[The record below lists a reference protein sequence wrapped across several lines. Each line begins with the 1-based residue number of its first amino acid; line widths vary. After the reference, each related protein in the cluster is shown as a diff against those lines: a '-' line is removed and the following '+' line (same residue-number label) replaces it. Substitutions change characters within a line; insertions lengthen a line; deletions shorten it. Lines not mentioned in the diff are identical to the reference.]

1 MKLWVKIIIAMFLGL
16 ISGWVIGPKAEMLYP
31 VGEVFLKL
39 IGMIIVPLVLASMTV
54 GITSIHDPKKLGRVG
69 LKTLGLYLVTTIV
82 SIVLG
87 LSFAYLFNVGS
98 GIEITAGQPIAQV
111 EPMGIAQI
119 FSNLI
124 PTNPFASLVTNNN
137 ILQVIVFA
145 LFLGVAINF
154 AGERGRPLLD
164 IMESI
169 SEVMYSLTS
178 IVMEF
183 SPIGVFAIMAWVA
196 GRFEMSVLLSLA
208 KFLSIYYAACLIQL
222 FLVFGFILVFVA
234 RLSPG
239 PFFKGMWEAMTV
251 AFGTCSSSATLPV
264 SMQCV
269 QENLGV
275 SKNISS
281 FVMPLGSTINMAGA
295 AIFQGMAAIFISN
308 AYGIHLDFLSII
320 TVVITA
326 VLSAVGAAG
335 IPGSG
340 ILMLSA
346 VLSSAGLPIEGIGL
360 LLGIDR
366 IREMISAVVNSMGD
380 AVVAV
385 TIAKQEGELDEL
397 QYYNAQVAELEES
410 EA

>member
-16 ISGWVIGPKAEMLYP
+16 LSGWVIGPKAEMLYP

-69 LKTLGLYLVTTIV
+69 LKTLGLYLITTVI
-82 SIVLG
+82 SIAIG
-87 LSFAYLFNVGS
+87 LTFAFIFNVGH
-98 GIEITAGQPIAQV
+98 GIEITAGQPIAEV
-111 EPMGIAQI
+111 EPMGMAQI

-124 PTNPFASLVTNNN
+124 PTNPFASLVTNSN

-154 AGERGRPLLD
+154 SGERGRPLLE

-169 SEVMYSLTS
+169 AEVMYTLTT

-196 GRFEMSVLLSLA
+196 GRFEVSVLISLA
-208 KFLSIYYAACLIQL
+208 KFLSIYYVACLIQL
-222 FLVFGFILVFVA
+222 FVVFGAILVFVA

-239 PFFKGMWEAMTV
+239 PFFKGMWDAMTV

-269 QENLGV
+269 QEHLGV
-275 SKNISS
+275 SKNVSS
-281 FVMPLGSTINMAGA
+281 FVLPLGSTINMAGA

-308 AYGIHLDFLSII
+308 AYGINLDFLSII

-397 QYYNAQVAELEES
+397 QYYDVQVAELEES

>member
-1 MKLWVKIIIAMFLGL
+1 MKLWVKIIIAMILGL
-16 ISGWVIGPKAEMLYP
+16 ACGWALGPRAEMLYP

-39 IGMIIVPLVLASMTV
+39 ISMIIVPLVLASMTV

-69 LKTLGLYLVTTIV
+69 LKTLGLYLLTTMISIALGLLFAFIFNVGNGIDIVTSHPV
-82 SIVLG
+82 AEAEPLG
-87 LSFAYLFNVGS
+87 LS
-98 GIEITAGQPIAQV
+98 
-111 EPMGIAQI
+111 QI

-137 ILQVIVFA
+137 ILQVIVFS
-145 LFLGVAINF
+145 LFLGIAINF

-164 IMESI
+164 IMESV
-169 SEVMYSLTS
+169 SEVMYTLTS

-196 GRFEMSVLLSLA
+196 GKFEIGVLLSLA

-222 FLVFGFILVFVA
+222 FVVFGGLLVFVA

-251 AFGTCSSSATLPV
+251 AFGTSSSSATLPV

-269 QENLGV
+269 QEHLGV

-281 FVMPLGSTINMAGA
+281 FVLPLGSTINMAGA

-308 AYGIHLDFLSII
+308 AYGIHLDFMSII

-326 VLSAVGAAG
+326 VLSAIGAAG

-397 QYYNAQVAELEES
+397 QYYDATVAEFEES

>member
-1 MKLWVKIIIAMFLGL
+1 MKLWVKIIIAMFAGMAV
-16 ISGWVIGPKAEMLYP
+16 GWGIGPQAEMLYP
-31 VGEVFLKL
+31 IGEVFLKL
-39 IGMIIVPLVLASMTV
+39 ISMIIVPLVLASMTV

-69 LKTLGLYLVTTIV
+69 LKTLGFYLITTVI
-82 SIVLG
+82 SIALG
-87 LSFAYLFNVGS
+87 LSFAYLFNVGT
-98 GIEITAGQPIAQV
+98 GIEISPQQPIAHV
-111 EPMGIAQI
+111 EPMGIGQI

-124 PTNPFASLVTNNN
+124 PTNPFASLISNHH
-137 ILQVIVFA
+137 ILQVIIFA
-145 LFLGVAINF
+145 IFLGIAINF
-154 AGERGRPLLD
+154 AGEKGRPLLD
-164 IMESI
+164 IMEAT

-178 IVMEF
+178 IVMEL

-196 GRFEMSVLLSLA
+196 GRFDKEVLFSLA
-208 KFLSIYYAACLIQL
+208 KFLTIYYAACLIQL
-222 FLVFGFILVFVA
+222 FIVFGGMLVFVA
-234 RLSPG
+234 KLNPR
-239 PFFKGMWEAMTV
+239 PFFKGMWDAMTV

-269 QENLGV
+269 QEHLGV

-281 FVMPLGSTINMAGA
+281 FVLPLGSTINMAGA

-308 AYGIHLDFLSII
+308 AYGIYLDFMTII

-346 VLSSAGLPIEGIGL
+346 VLASAGLPLEGVGVL
-360 LLGIDR
+360 FGIDR
-366 IREMISAVVNSMGD
+366 VREMISAVVNSMGD

-397 QYYNAQVAELEES
+397 QYYEAKLVELEES

>member
-1 MKLWVKIIIAMFLGL
+1 MKLWVKIIIAMFAGMAVGWTLG
-16 ISGWVIGPKAEMLYP
+16 PQAELLYP
-31 VGEVFLKL
+31 IGEVFLKL
-39 IGMIIVPLVLASMTV
+39 ISMIIVPLVLASMTV

-69 LKTLGLYLVTTIV
+69 LKTLGFYLITTLI
-82 SIVLG
+82 SIALG
-87 LSFAYLFNVGS
+87 LSFAYLFNVGH
-98 GIEITAGQPIAQV
+98 GIEITPLQPISEV
-111 EPMGIAQI
+111 EPMGMGQI

-124 PTNPFASLVTNNN
+124 PTNPFASLISNHH

-145 LFLGVAINF
+145 IFLGVAINF
-154 AGERGRPLLD
+154 AGEKGRPLLD
-164 IMESI
+164 IMEAT

-178 IVMEF
+178 IVMEL
-183 SPIGVFAIMAWVA
+183 SPLGVFAIMAWVA
-196 GRFEMSVLLSLA
+196 GRFDKEVLYSLA
-208 KFLSIYYAACLIQL
+208 KFLSVYYIACLIQL
-222 FLVFGFILVFVA
+222 FVVFGGMLVFVA
-234 RLSPG
+234 RLNPR
-239 PFFKGMWEAMTV
+239 PFFKGMWDAMTV

-269 QENLGV
+269 QEHLGV

-308 AYGIHLDFLSII
+308 AYGIHLDFMTLI

-346 VLSSAGLPIEGIGL
+346 VLASAGLPLEGVGVL
-360 LLGIDR
+360 FGIDR
-366 IREMISAVVNSMGD
+366 VREMISAVVNSMGD

-397 QYYNAQVAELEES
+397 QYYQAELAELEES

>member
-1 MKLWVKIIIAMFLGL
+1 MKLWVKIIIAMFAGMVV
-16 ISGWVIGPKAEMLYP
+16 GWGIGPRAEMLYP
-31 VGEVFLKL
+31 IGEVFLKL
-39 IGMIIVPLVLASMTV
+39 ISMIIVPLVLASMTV

-69 LKTLGLYLVTTIV
+69 LKTLGFYLITTII
-82 SIVLG
+82 SIALG
-87 LSFAYLFNVGS
+87 LSFAYLFNVGT
-98 GIEITAGQPIAQV
+98 GIEISTQQPVAQV
-111 EPMGIAQI
+111 EPMGLGQI

-124 PTNPFASLVTNNN
+124 PTNPFASLISNHH
-137 ILQVIVFA
+137 ILQVIIFA
-145 LFLGVAINF
+145 IFLGIAINF
-154 AGERGRPLLD
+154 AGEKGRPLLD
-164 IMESI
+164 IMEAT

-178 IVMEF
+178 IVMEL

-196 GRFEMSVLLSLA
+196 GRFDKEVLFSLA
-208 KFLSIYYAACLIQL
+208 KFLTVYYAACFIQL
-222 FLVFGFILVFVA
+222 FIVFGGMLVFVA
-234 RLSPG
+234 KLNPR
-239 PFFKGMWEAMTV
+239 PFFKGMWDAMTV

-269 QENLGV
+269 QEHLGV

-281 FVMPLGSTINMAGA
+281 FVLPLGSTINMAGA

-308 AYGIHLDFLSII
+308 AYGIHLDFMTII

-346 VLSSAGLPIEGIGL
+346 VLASAGLPLEGVGVL
-360 LLGIDR
+360 FGIDR
-366 IREMISAVVNSMGD
+366 VREMISAVVNSMGD

-397 QYYNAQVAELEES
+397 QYYEAKLVELEES

>member
-1 MKLWVKIIIAMFLGL
+1 MKLWVKIIIAMLLGML
-16 ISGWVIGPKAEMLYP
+16 TGWVVGPQAELLYP
-31 VGEVFLKL
+31 LGDMFLKL

-69 LKTLGLYLVTTIV
+69 LKTLGLYLITTVI
-82 SIVLG
+82 SIGLG
-87 LSFAYLFNVGS
+87 LSFAFIFKVGT
-98 GIEITAGQPIAQV
+98 GIEITGGVPVAEV
-111 EPMGIAQI
+111 EPMTLSQI
-119 FSNLI
+119 FSNII
-124 PTNPFASLVTNNN
+124 PVNPFASLVSNSHV
-137 ILQVIVFA
+137 LQVIVFA

-154 AGERGRPLLD
+154 AGEKGKPLLEV
-164 IMESI
+164 MESL
-169 SEVMYSLTS
+169 SEVMYSLTH

-183 SPIGVFAIMAWVA
+183 SPVGVFAIMAWVA
-196 GRFEMSVLLSLA
+196 GKFEIGVLISLA
-208 KFLSIYYAACLIQL
+208 KFLTIYYAACLIQL
-222 FLVFGFILVFVA
+222 FLVFGGMLVFCA

-281 FVMPLGSTINMAGA
+281 FVLPLGSTINMSGA

-308 AYGIHLDFLSII
+308 AYGVYLDFFSII

-346 VLSSAGLPIEGIGL
+346 VLASAGLPIEGIGL

-397 QYYNAQVAELEES
+397 QYYDVQVAELEES